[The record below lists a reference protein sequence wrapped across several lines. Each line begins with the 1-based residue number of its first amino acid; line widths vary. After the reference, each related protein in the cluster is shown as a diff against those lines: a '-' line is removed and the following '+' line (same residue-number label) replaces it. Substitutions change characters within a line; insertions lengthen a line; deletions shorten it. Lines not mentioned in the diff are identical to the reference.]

1 MVVCTKVRMDPGQ
14 NDFLQMVNLNI
25 EVNEIQDYIEVFGL
39 NSVLVG
45 VHYNEVDIR
54 NRMVDFGR
62 VLVSSK
68 SVDSVNVVLVNN
80 KIKNLSNFESES
92 SSTKSKNGWSIKK
105 RNSDKFIHINI
116 DFRDSSKL

>member
-92 SSTKSKNGWSIKK
+92 SSTKSKNG
-105 RNSDKFIHINI
+105 
-116 DFRDSSKL
+116 